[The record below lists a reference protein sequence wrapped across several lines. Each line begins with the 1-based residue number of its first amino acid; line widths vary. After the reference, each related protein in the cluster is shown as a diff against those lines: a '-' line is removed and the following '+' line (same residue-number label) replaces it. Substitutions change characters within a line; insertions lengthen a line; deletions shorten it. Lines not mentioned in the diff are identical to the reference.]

1 MRKKLSDMTK
11 QYSSFFLC
19 VILCCLAAEFI
30 GPIKL
35 SLGRFTVTFLPLLY
49 AMLLMLV
56 LYLAKPVRGVG
67 KAYVPAASRML
78 SMGVVFAMAKLGI
91 SSGASIKEMISA
103 SPILILQNIG
113 NIGTV
118 LFALPIALILG
129 MKREA
134 VGMSYALS
142 REPNVALIADMYGS
156 ESDEF
161 KGVMVCYIV
170 GTVFGS
176 IFMSVIPP
184 LFVTL
189 GIFRPEAAAMAVGAG
204 SSSMMA
210 AGLAGVIEA
219 SPASNPDTLTA
230 FATISNVIS
239 SAITVYLG
247 IFITIPLS
255 NLIYKVMQKKRGTIM
270 SEKVSF
276 KSLCVEWVISLTV
289 MVILTM
295 ACNIVGYGGRF
306 LESIPGMLILCVI
319 SFLGLTAKHFIPSSL
334 PAVTYI
340 GIIGMLAAVPASPVS
355 APIIYWTG
363 KIDLMASI
371 TPILAFAGVLL
382 GKDWKA
388 FLSIGWKGVLVS
400 LLVIFGTFFT
410 SGLIAQFM
418 GAGTV

>member
-91 SSGASIKEMISA
+91 SSGAS
-103 SPILILQNIG
+103 
-113 NIGTV
+113 IGTV

-255 NLIYKVMQKKRGTIM
+255 NLIYKVMKR
-270 SEKVSF
+270 
-276 KSLCVEWVISLTV
+276 
-289 MVILTM
+289 
-295 ACNIVGYGGRF
+295 
-306 LESIPGMLILCVI
+306 
-319 SFLGLTAKHFIPSSL
+319 
-334 PAVTYI
+334 
-340 GIIGMLAAVPASPVS
+340 
-355 APIIYWTG
+355 
-363 KIDLMASI
+363 
-371 TPILAFAGVLL
+371 
-382 GKDWKA
+382 
-388 FLSIGWKGVLVS
+388 KGVPS
-400 LLVIFGTFFT
+400 
-410 SGLIAQFM
+410 
-418 GAGTV
+418 

>member
-78 SMGVVFAMAKLGI
+78 SMAKLGI

-255 NLIYKVMQKKRGTIM
+255 NLIYKVMKR
-270 SEKVSF
+270 
-276 KSLCVEWVISLTV
+276 
-289 MVILTM
+289 
-295 ACNIVGYGGRF
+295 
-306 LESIPGMLILCVI
+306 
-319 SFLGLTAKHFIPSSL
+319 
-334 PAVTYI
+334 
-340 GIIGMLAAVPASPVS
+340 
-355 APIIYWTG
+355 
-363 KIDLMASI
+363 
-371 TPILAFAGVLL
+371 
-382 GKDWKA
+382 
-388 FLSIGWKGVLVS
+388 KGVPS
-400 LLVIFGTFFT
+400 
-410 SGLIAQFM
+410 
-418 GAGTV
+418 

>member
-156 ESDEF
+156 
-161 KGVMVCYIV
+161 VMVCYIV

-255 NLIYKVMQKKRGTIM
+255 NLIYKVMKR
-270 SEKVSF
+270 
-276 KSLCVEWVISLTV
+276 
-289 MVILTM
+289 
-295 ACNIVGYGGRF
+295 
-306 LESIPGMLILCVI
+306 
-319 SFLGLTAKHFIPSSL
+319 
-334 PAVTYI
+334 
-340 GIIGMLAAVPASPVS
+340 
-355 APIIYWTG
+355 
-363 KIDLMASI
+363 
-371 TPILAFAGVLL
+371 
-382 GKDWKA
+382 
-388 FLSIGWKGVLVS
+388 KGVPS
-400 LLVIFGTFFT
+400 
-410 SGLIAQFM
+410 
-418 GAGTV
+418 

>member
-134 VGMSYALS
+134 VGM
-142 REPNVALIADMYGS
+142 
-156 ESDEF
+156 F

-255 NLIYKVMQKKRGTIM
+255 NLIYKVMKR
-270 SEKVSF
+270 
-276 KSLCVEWVISLTV
+276 
-289 MVILTM
+289 
-295 ACNIVGYGGRF
+295 
-306 LESIPGMLILCVI
+306 
-319 SFLGLTAKHFIPSSL
+319 
-334 PAVTYI
+334 
-340 GIIGMLAAVPASPVS
+340 
-355 APIIYWTG
+355 
-363 KIDLMASI
+363 
-371 TPILAFAGVLL
+371 
-382 GKDWKA
+382 
-388 FLSIGWKGVLVS
+388 KGVPS
-400 LLVIFGTFFT
+400 
-410 SGLIAQFM
+410 
-418 GAGTV
+418 

>member
-91 SSGASIKEMISA
+91 SSGASI
-103 SPILILQNIG
+103 LQNIG

-134 VGMSYALS
+134 VGMCYALS

-189 GIFRPEAAAMAVGAG
+189 GIFRPEAAAMAVGAE

-255 NLIYKVMQKKRGTIM
+255 NLIYKVMKR
-270 SEKVSF
+270 
-276 KSLCVEWVISLTV
+276 
-289 MVILTM
+289 
-295 ACNIVGYGGRF
+295 
-306 LESIPGMLILCVI
+306 
-319 SFLGLTAKHFIPSSL
+319 
-334 PAVTYI
+334 
-340 GIIGMLAAVPASPVS
+340 
-355 APIIYWTG
+355 
-363 KIDLMASI
+363 
-371 TPILAFAGVLL
+371 
-382 GKDWKA
+382 
-388 FLSIGWKGVLVS
+388 KGVPS
-400 LLVIFGTFFT
+400 
-410 SGLIAQFM
+410 
-418 GAGTV
+418 